1 MDYYSLLFTFPSRAT
16 LLFSTLMISGI
27 GGLVASISDEGMNPL
42 TGLTLGLLGVALPL
56 IVADLVTIPLLNGE
70 PVMNPRRFTILT
82 FIASIVYTFSIL
94 LSTMIGVPPLMD
106 DRLMAGFLIASGI
119 TTFLR
124 LLSLRVFVE
133 GKFWRLYL
141 AGLLQ
146 PSLCLVGA
154 FIFLNRGHGSI
165 WLMGALLLVNAVGV
179 EALLWVI
186 GLWREVE
193 GIRLLPL
200 FRAFILSWA
209 EGMSGPL
216 EEEISTLGQER
227 DLAVDTLIIE
237 GTGGESIGAFMVPY
251 IHPGPFGNVGSS
263 ALPEVLA
270 RIAGAS
276 LGCEVLVAHGVSTHR
291 LDLTRSVNN
300 ALIAEQVLGSIPR
313 SPVVNESSPL
323 VWVERGGVG
332 VTCQVIGDVALITIT
347 LAPLSYDDLPERV
360 FDEIQEAA
368 SSMGL
373 RAIVVDSHNSIDLV
387 KGLDDYDET
396 RIIEVAREALERADA
411 SPRWP
416 FEAAVA
422 RRIPWEWGLDEGMG
436 PMGFS
441 VLAMRVEGGG
451 VYARVVVDGNNMVT
465 GLRARLIGALEAV
478 GFDGAEVMTSDIHTV
493 NGLGAT
499 RVGYSPVGE
508 RMVWGRIVEYIV
520 EAAAEA
526 ASNLQPA
533 GVIAYRTVVPGLTV
547 LGKEG
552 LDTLRRIMES
562 GFSLFVRAGLFIGVA
577 CFLTSVAIAYF
588 FGVPQSI

>member
-42 TGLTLGLLGVALPL
+42 TGLTLGFLGVALPL

-133 GKFWRLYL
+133 GKLGRLYL

-154 FIFLNRGHGSI
+154 FIFLNRGLGSI

-193 GIRLLPL
+193 GIRLLHL

-227 DLAVDTLIIE
+227 DLAVDTLITE

-313 SPVVNESSPL
+313 SPVVTESSPL

-332 VTCQVIGDVALITIT
+332 VTCQVIGDVALITVT

-360 FDEIQEAA
+360 FDEIQAAA

-396 RIIEVAREALERADA
+396 RIIDAAREALERADA

-441 VLAMRVEGGG
+441 VLAMRVEGSG

-465 GLRARLIGALEAV
+465 GLRERLIGAVEAV

-493 NGLGAT
+493 NGIGAT
-499 RVGYSPVGE
+499 REGYSPVGA
-508 RMVWGRIVEYIV
+508 RMEWGRIVEYIV
-520 EAAAEA
+520 EAAEEA

-533 GVIAYRTVVPGLTV
+533 GVVAYRTVVLGLMV
-547 LGKEG
+547 LGEGG